1 MKNIRIN
8 PERVFLF
15 FSSVFLLVAFLAS
28 LVLPLR
34 YKTLI
39 TSQKVVTITH
49 AVCFSLSII
58 TLIKP
63 IIALEVIIVLSE
75 SVLTMMTGYSQLGV
89 FLFYALLILMFV
101 KEQFKT
107 HPVARIL
114 PIVII
119 HALSILACAKLGWVH
134 VFLGFASSFF
144 YMAFFYWIYDIL
156 RTKLAC
162 FLPAE
167 TKSNSVIKEK
177 HGDPLHLTDYK
188 LSERQMDFVL
198 DNLHENCTYKDLS
211 EKYFVSLS
219 TVKKEF
225 SILFKIFGVK
235 NLEELHLLLLQYKV
249 SR

>member
-1 MKNIRIN
+1 MKNIRTN

-15 FSSVFLLVAFLAS
+15 FSTVFLLVAFLAS

-34 YKTLI
+34 YQTLI
-39 TSQKVVTITH
+39 TSQKVVTVTH
-49 AVCFSLSII
+49 AVAFSLSII
-58 TLIKP
+58 TLIEP
-63 IIALEVIIVLSE
+63 IILLEVIIILTE
-75 SVLTMMTGYSQLGV
+75 SVLTVMTGYTQLGV
-89 FLFYALLILMFV
+89 FLFYAMLILMFV
-101 KEQFKT
+101 KEQFTSRPAAKII
-107 HPVARIL
+107 PL
-114 PIVII
+114 VII
-119 HALSILACAKLGWVH
+119 HLLSILACAKLGWVH
-134 VFLGFASSFF
+134 VFLGLASSFF

-156 RTKLAC
+156 RTKLSC

-177 HGDPLHLTDYK
+177 PGEPLHLTDYK

-219 TVKKEF
+219 TVKKDF
-225 SILFKIFGVK
+225 SELFKIFGVK
-235 NLEELHLLLLQYKV
+235 KLEELHLLLLQYKV